1 MIYIMMMKMTFMTK
15 RNSIDELS
23 DKFRSYRNRLNGEIV
38 LSPRRSKPKFI
49 DGVEFIEV
57 MTNGRSNYMRKDNL
71 EFIPNSV

>member
-1 MIYIMMMKMTFMTK
+1 MIYMMMMKMTFMTK
-15 RNSIDELS
+15 RNCTDELN

-57 MTNGRSNYMRKDNL
+57 MSNGRSNYMRKDNL
-71 EFIPNSV
+71 EFIPNSI